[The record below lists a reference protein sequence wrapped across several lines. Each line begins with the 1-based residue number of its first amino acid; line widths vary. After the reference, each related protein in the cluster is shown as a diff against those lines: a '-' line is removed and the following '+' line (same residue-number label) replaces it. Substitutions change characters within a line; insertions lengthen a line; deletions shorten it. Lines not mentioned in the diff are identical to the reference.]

1 MTTVSTRLAQPDFKT
16 SKKNN
21 EEKMPEESREGKT
34 ATGKPKAVAN
44 HHPCLRF
51 QMESIEGRDKRTNPR
66 PRIVKFKRSV
76 HPISRKS
83 LPNHCPCP
91 SQ

>member
-21 EEKMPEESREGKT
+21 EEEKMPEEKT
-34 ATGKPKAVAN
+34 EEKLKTLTGKPKAVAN

-51 QMESIEGRDKRTNPR
+51 KMESIEGRDPRT
-66 PRIVKFKRSV
+66 KYT
-76 HPISRKS
+76 
-83 LPNHCPCP
+83 
-91 SQ
+91 

>member
-21 EEKMPEESREGKT
+21 EEEKMPEEKSKEEKT
-34 ATGKPKAVAN
+34 AAGKPKAVAN

-51 QMESIEGRDKRTNPR
+51 QMESIEGKVPRTTTT
-66 PRIVKFKRSV
+66 KFGRSDD
-76 HPISRKS
+76 PI
-83 LPNHCPCP
+83 
-91 SQ
+91 